1 MIIVML
7 RIAGDFALGSPLRGS
22 LPALPP
28 LVNNII
34 IQNHLRDVNSSS
46 HPLTALPLGTFQF
59 FCPGLW
65 PAVFAVARFYYQ
77 IIVILIHRHHHYYY
91 YIFNPRVYSRED
103 PRSR

>member
-46 HPLTALPLGTFQF
+46 HPLTALPLGPSLWELFIF
-59 FCPGLW
+59 FVLAFGQRSLQW
-65 PAVFAVARFYYQ
+65 PVF
-77 IIVILIHRHHHYYY
+77 IIKLL
-91 YIFNPRVYSRED
+91 
-103 PRSR
+103 